1 MRVETCYNVRMEAEE
16 IKEKDQKKMSW
27 WRAYLFNRK
36 AEKEFR
42 REMSAEAGGD
52 EDEKSET
59 PAKDT
64 RKLNQYLGAIESQ
77 LDKMDEQNQILL
89 FHLSTVKEN
98 NEALLKQLTVLSKNN
113 EQLFKQFQAS
123 KRREKVAKIIA
134 IISSSL
140 AVIYGAYRLIDLII
154 KLVNKG

>member
-1 MRVETCYNVRMEAEE
+1 MEKAVKTEKPVERPAEPE
-16 IKEKDQKKMSW
+16 KKMSW

-42 REMSAEAGGD
+42 RETAAEAGG
-52 EDEKSET
+52 EEEKSEKT
-59 PAKDT
+59 AKDT

-98 NEALLKQLTVLSKNN
+98 NEALLNQITVLSKNN

-123 KRREKVAKIIA
+123 KKREKVAKIIA
-134 IISSSL
+134 IVSSSL

-154 KLVNKG
+154 TLINKG